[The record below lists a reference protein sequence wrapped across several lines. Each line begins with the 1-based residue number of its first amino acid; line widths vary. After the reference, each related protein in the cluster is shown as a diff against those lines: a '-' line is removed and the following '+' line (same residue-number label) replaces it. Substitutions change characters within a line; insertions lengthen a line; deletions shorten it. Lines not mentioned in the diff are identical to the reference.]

1 MLLRTTYQGS
11 AGRRLFHAAELNPA
25 IFGPGATVAN
35 TDRRRPRPEYTQITF
50 AGTYGRSN
58 YHGLVVS
65 VERRF
70 TSGLSFL
77 AGYSWQKSLD
87 IASNTAFEGNNNA
100 RPFGQIDADY
110 GLSNFDRRGRLT
122 ASFNYVLPYQRSGAA
137 GLILGGWQTNGIVS
151 LQTGG
156 WLTVLNGADISL
168 TGIGQDRV
176 DIIGD
181 PVLAGDRP
189 RGEQILRWFNTAAFR
204 EPQPGTF
211 GTLGRNTLLGPGQ
224 AVVDFSV
231 FKNFVMP
238 FAESHRLEFRAEF
251 FNLFNR
257 VNLGNPNTSRIN
269 ALFGRITTA
278 GDPRIIQLG
287 LRYSF

>member
-1 MLLRTTYQGS
+1 M
-11 AGRRLFHAAELNPA
+11 
-25 IFGPGATVAN
+25 
-35 TDRRRPRPEYTQITF
+35 
-50 AGTYGRSN
+50 
-58 YHGLVVS
+58 
-65 VERRF
+65 
-70 TSGLSFL
+70 
-77 AGYSWQKSLD
+77 
-87 IASNTAFEGNNNA
+87 
-100 RPFGQIDADY
+100 
-110 GLSNFDRRGRLT
+110 
-122 ASFNYVLPYQRSGAA
+122 LPYQGSGAA
-137 GLILGGWQTNGIVS
+137 GAILGGWQTNGIVS

>member
-1 MLLRTTYQGS
+1 MVLRTTYQGS

-65 VERRF
+65 LERRF
-70 TSGLSFL
+70 TRGLTFL

-100 RPFGQIDADY
+100 HPYGQIDEDY

-122 ASFNYVLPYQRSGAA
+122 ASFNYVLPYQGSGVA
-137 GLILGGWQTNGIVS
+137 GVILGGWQTNGIVS
-151 LQTGG
+151 LQTGNP
-156 WLTVLNGADISL
+156 LTVLNGADISL

-181 PVLAGDRP
+181 PDVAGRP
-189 RGEQILRWFNTAAFR
+189 PPR
-204 EPQPGTF
+204 
-211 GTLGRNTLLGPGQ
+211 
-224 AVVDFSV
+224 
-231 FKNFVMP
+231 
-238 FAESHRLEFRAEF
+238 RAD
-251 FNLFNR
+251 
-257 VNLGNPNTSRIN
+257 S
-269 ALFGRITTA
+269 ALV
-278 GDPRIIQLG
+278 
-287 LRYSF
+287 